1 MSKQLALGDFSALEQ
16 RDAEFVADSELWD
29 NRLLGADEDHV
40 KVCSDRELVQ
50 IINSIISVLPE
61 NQKSIT
67 VYSGADAAKY
77 QREHSSI
84 PTSRSLARQL
94 TQGSLEENKKVVV
107 LGAGPKRVGGAVGVL
122 MALAQSRAVLFDTE
136 TWAVEEEKLPMFDK
150 DYNQVKLR
158 KGRGHNKLNKG
169 KRK

>member
-1 MSKQLALGDFSALEQ
+1 MSKQLDPGDFSALEQ

-77 QREHSSI
+77 QRENSSI
-84 PTSRSLARQL
+84 PTSRSLARRL
-94 TQGSLEENKKVVV
+94 TQESLEENKKVVV
-107 LGAGPKRVGGAVGVL
+107 LGAGPKRAGGAVGVL
-122 MALAQSRAVLFDTE
+122 MAFAQNRAAE
-136 TWAVEEEKLPMFDK
+136 HWAVEEEKLPMFDK

-158 KGRGHNKLNKG
+158 KGRGHNKLKKG